1 MANWFKNIFGRGSRS
16 RAVVPAPPP
25 TRTNIMYDAWQK
37 VTNAPLTD
45 FSPQELA
52 GMKYSNR
59 AGYMVELERLYSTM
73 YHEWPTLQ
81 KDLSDV
87 AESVAMLDWSVSPAV
102 DDGGQPS
109 AKARE
114 VADVVS
120 RAIWARLPQKPGT
133 FTHGFLELI
142 EAAVHGYYRGVNVHE
157 IRWQFTKDLAFP
169 AGFEPVWPQYYMWEM
184 RCGEEDR
191 LMMVPDG
198 CNYSNPVPFPPH
210 KFVLA
215 MNNSGPDHPMYNGV
229 LYSLLGYFLAAK
241 CGLPW
246 LQEYVLR
253 YGHPVRKFKV
263 QSKEDERKL
272 REELELNDDLMD
284 VFLRNGRELDITA
297 IPAGANIPH
306 EVLLKLAENMCHQ
319 VILGQTLT
327 SDTSEDGGSRAQ
339 AQVHERVQNS
349 VILKRAEWV
358 CRLLNRGLVLDIVA
372 MNYGEDALSTLPL
385 PEIKCSLPDEGL
397 NIDRVQVCKELLAIP
412 GFAVAKSFIY
422 EFLRIPMPAEGEDT
436 FNTPEPPAHDHGGF
450 GGLFGGFGGNTPPD
464 GAGTPP
470 KGTEDGTEDK
480 RDGSTPTAAQQRE
493 NERKSEQEGVNAANA
508 DPASMA
514 REHDAATMALL
525 PRVAG
530 DWLAPVLDKLEDM
543 LQAGA
548 TPQQVYAR
556 LHELTPNTAALEQAM
571 EAVLKSGL
579 GLQTDG
585 VKAENPYGC
594 NQYGE
599 GWAEPHNGN
608 STGYKNMSPFNPH
621 APASKVLTNEADGNT
636 VEQSTH
642 SKYVGKDAYPD
653 ASNKGRDKEAAD
665 AKREEAEKKAK
676 AEAERKAKEE
686 AAKKKAEEEAKK
698 KAEEEARKKA
708 EAEAKKKAEL
718 EAKRKAEAEKKK
730 QEAEK
735 KKAEAEAKKKAAAEA
750 KAKEKEEKEKAK
762 KKAAYEK
769 AEDKVKAASEKYR
782 DRGAGTQRMV
792 EKMHKLISE
801 AERAKRAH
809 LGDEAYFNPDPDSCI
824 PEKLKKQLE
833 ATPSLLND
841 RAKKEATAE
850 LGRREAIMQ
859 IDFGLLLGKDIKDWR
874 GNVTK
879 HITGL
884 LEDDNERLLNFC
896 EVNQRGTGYYR
907 NRAYSESLLEGTDR
921 YDRDGRN
928 HPLCALLERS
938 LGGAINN
945 FNNHAYGDI
954 FLKFKPE
961 VRERTTFTGL
971 NSLGSMGYG
980 VQTSSLLTD
989 PTKGQPFTREQVR
1002 RLNGGE
1008 SLDTIVKSTGR
1019 YLEAQVRG
1027 LLTAQHIESIGV
1039 PKKAYGRGATA
1050 PVDKEAENKAK
1061 QLAEALARVT
1071 KRKTA
1076 VKDAGNHWAVV
1087 FE

>member
-198 CNYSNPVPFPPH
+198 CDYSNPVPVPPH

-450 GGLFGGFGGNTPPD
+450 GGLFGGMGGNTPPD
-464 GAGTPP
+464 GGGTPP
-470 KGTEDGTEDK
+470 KGTEDGTEGK
-480 RDGSTPTAAQQRE
+480 REGSTPTAAQQRE

-543 LQAGA
+543 LQAGMS
-548 TPQQVYAR
+548 PQQVYAR

-579 GLQTDG
+579 GLQTADAVSAAKNTFTDEQIQRYVDYFHAFLDADGTYCAIKCMRPNHIPDVPHELVLDFLRRKSGLGLQTDG

-594 NQYGE
+594 NGSEHKNGCPKGATGDNDSQRHKTPKTNGDHKELIEECEKRMEDSHKPETRRQLAMSE
-599 GWAEPHNGN
+599 GGLADVWNNLTEAEQDALIKY
-608 STGYKNMSPFNPH
+608 T
-621 APASKVLTNEADGNT
+621 DGNYKEINGAMREGKPNEIGET
-636 VEQSTH
+636 LRSILGKASLPVDIHVNRTEHSTPTNCFIAAGLLKKEDWN
-642 SKYVGKDAYPD
+642 SPKALKNAVWKIQMRLA
-653 ASNKGRDKEAAD
+653 DKED
-665 AKREEAEKKAK
+665 IVLHDEAPLSTSTRPKLEFQDGDI
-676 AEAERKAKEE
+676 ERRIYAPKGSHGMFVDPVSSANDNRLPVGSVIKDIDTDRTSKESE
-686 AAKKKAEEEAKK
+686 VLFQPGTKTRLVAIRYDE
-698 KAEEEARKKA
+698 
-708 EAEAKKKAEL
+708 
-718 EAKRKAEAEKKK
+718 EKKK
-730 QEAEK
+730 LYTL
-735 KKAEAEAKKKAAAEA
+735 
-750 KAKEKEEKEKAK
+750 EE
-762 KKAAYEK
+762 
-769 AEDKVKAASEKYR
+769 
-782 DRGAGTQRMV
+782 
-792 EKMHKLISE
+792 LI
-801 AERAKRAH
+801 
-809 LGDEAYFNPDPDSCI
+809 
-824 PEKLKKQLE
+824 
-833 ATPSLLND
+833 
-841 RAKKEATAE
+841 
-850 LGRREAIMQ
+850 
-859 IDFGLLLGKDIKDWR
+859 
-874 GNVTK
+874 
-879 HITGL
+879 
-884 LEDDNERLLNFC
+884 
-896 EVNQRGTGYYR
+896 
-907 NRAYSESLLEGTDR
+907 
-921 YDRDGRN
+921 
-928 HPLCALLERS
+928 
-938 LGGAINN
+938 
-945 FNNHAYGDI
+945 
-954 FLKFKPE
+954 
-961 VRERTTFTGL
+961 
-971 NSLGSMGYG
+971 
-980 VQTSSLLTD
+980 
-989 PTKGQPFTREQVR
+989 
-1002 RLNGGE
+1002 
-1008 SLDTIVKSTGR
+1008 
-1019 YLEAQVRG
+1019 
-1027 LLTAQHIESIGV
+1027 
-1039 PKKAYGRGATA
+1039 
-1050 PVDKEAENKAK
+1050 
-1061 QLAEALARVT
+1061 
-1071 KRKTA
+1071 
-1076 VKDAGNHWAVV
+1076 
-1087 FE
+1087 

>member
-198 CNYSNPVPFPPH
+198 CDYSNPVPFPPH

-450 GGLFGGFGGNTPPD
+450 GGLFGGMGGNTPPD
-464 GAGTPP
+464 GGGTPP
-470 KGTEDGTEDK
+470 KGTEDGTEGK
-480 RDGSTPTAAQQRE
+480 REGSTPTAAQQRE

-508 DPASMA
+508 DPASAA

-543 LQAGA
+543 LQAGMS
-548 TPQQVYAR
+548 PQQVYAR

-599 GWAEPHNGN
+599 GWSEPHNGN

-636 VEQSTH
+636 VEQVTH
-642 SKYVGKDAYPD
+642 DKHVGKDAYPD
-653 ASNKGRDKEAAD
+653 ASNKGREKEAED

-686 AAKKKAEEEAKK
+686 AAKKKAEEEA
-698 KAEEEARKKA
+698 RKKA
-708 EAEAKKKAEL
+708 EAEA
-718 EAKRKAEAEKKK
+718 
-730 QEAEK
+730 K

-750 KAKEKEEKEKAK
+750 KAKAEAE
-762 KKAAYEK
+762 KKAQAEK
-769 AEDKVKAASEKYR
+769 VKAHKEAEDKVKELGKKYR
-782 DRGAGTQRMV
+782 RVPGYGVQTMLDD
-792 EKMHKLISE
+792 MHDAISK
-801 AERAKRAH
+801 AELARRAAI
-809 LGDEAYFNPDPDSCI
+809 GDEAYFNPKPEDCI
-824 PEKLKKQLE
+824 PKKLVKQI
-833 ATPSLLND
+833 ANTPSLLND
-841 RAKKEATAE
+841 TGKKEVEAE
-850 LGRREAIMQ
+850 IAKREAIMK
-859 IDFGLLLGKDIKDWR
+859 IDIGLLLGQDVPDGR
-874 GNVTK
+874 GGTK
-879 HITGL
+879 HVTGL
-884 LEDDNERLLNFC
+884 LENDNERLLNFC
-896 EVNQRGTGYYR
+896 EAGDRGSFYYNQRAR
-907 NRAYSESLLEGTDR
+907 SEARLEGTVST
-921 YDRDGRN
+921 DRDGRN

-938 LGGAINN
+938 VGGAIHN
-945 FNNHAYGDI
+945 FNSGSYGGI
-954 FLKFKPE
+954 FLQFKPE
-961 VRERTTFTGL
+961 VRERTTFTGV
-971 NSLGSMGYG
+971 NSLGSDRLG
-980 VQTSSLLTD
+980 VKNSSLITKPTD
-989 PTKGQPFTREQVR
+989 GQPFTRNQISL
-1002 RLNGGE
+1002 LNKGT
-1008 SLDTIVKSTGR
+1008 SLRDIVVGNVGSSN

-1027 LLTAQHIESIGV
+1027 ILTARHIQSIGV
-1039 PKKAYGRGATA
+1039 PKKKVNGGWGGSKTYNS
-1050 PVDKEAENKAK
+1050 EAENDAK
-1061 QLAEALARVT
+1061 KLAAALEKVT
-1071 KRKTA
+1071 GQKTA
-1076 VKDAGNHWAVV
+1076 VKDGGNHFLVY
-1087 FE
+1087 FP

>member
-102 DDGGQPS
+102 DDGGQPR

-198 CNYSNPVPFPPH
+198 CDYSNPVPFPPH

-253 YGHPVRKFKV
+253 YGHPIRKFTV
-263 QSKEDERKL
+263 QSKDDERKL

-284 VFLRNGRELDITA
+284 VFLRKGRDLDITA
-297 IPAGANIPH
+297 IPAGTNIPH

-450 GGLFGGFGGNTPPD
+450 GGLFGGMGGNTPPD

-470 KGTEDGTEDK
+470 KGTEDGTE
-480 RDGSTPTAAQQRE
+480 GSTPTAAQQRE
-493 NERKSEQEGVNAANA
+493 NERKSEQEGVNAANT

-543 LQAGA
+543 LQAGMS
-548 TPQQVYAR
+548 PQQVYAR

-599 GWAEPHNGN
+599 GWSEPHNGN
-608 STGYKNMSPFNPH
+608 STGYKNMSPFNPK

-653 ASNKGRDKEAAD
+653 ASNKGRDKEAED
-665 AKREEAEKKAK
+665 AKREEV
-676 AEAERKAKEE
+676 
-686 AAKKKAEEEAKK
+686 AKKKAENHAWTPKLSYTTEEVEQLAKLCATIHDDYANTEPQYNGPEK
-698 KAEEEARKKA
+698 PKAPSLMDYYNLPDGR
-708 EAEAKKKAEL
+708 
-718 EAKRKAEAEKKK
+718 
-730 QEAEK
+730 
-735 KKAEAEAKKKAAAEA
+735 
-750 KAKEKEEKEKAK
+750 
-762 KKAAYEK
+762 
-769 AEDKVKAASEKYR
+769 EKYR
-782 DRGAGTQRMV
+782 
-792 EKMHKLISE
+792 
-801 AERAKRAH
+801 
-809 LGDEAYFNPDPDSCI
+809 EAYADFRKEHQEYTAKYDAYLKEHANWKEQRAEAARAMLEI
-824 PEKLKKQLE
+824 PKSEQKDFSIDFTKSRWSADEKDTMTK
-833 ATPSLLND
+833 
-841 RAKKEATAE
+841 E
-850 LGRREAIMQ
+850 LGQLARFVNPARISGDVVVQGSKMKNRCYFDAI
-859 IDFGLLLGKDIKDWR
+859 DKS
-874 GNVTK
+874 V
-879 HITGL
+879 HIARSRVGDTQLPHEVVHL
-884 LEDDNERLLNFC
+884 LEDKYPEMNQKTIDYLLARARSDGFKMEKLSKLTGDSAYKTNEVAFIDELAGKGNKHYAGKMYTDNGVYDLKGLSQMSIADRESYLKKHIRTTDLLTMGTERLITNPTAFAKEDPEYFKFVL
-896 EVNQRGTGYYR
+896 QT
-907 NRAYSESLLEGTDR
+907 L
-921 YDRDGRN
+921 
-928 HPLCALLERS
+928 RS
-938 LGGAINN
+938 
-945 FNNHAYGDI
+945 
-954 FLKFKPE
+954 
-961 VRERTTFTGL
+961 
-971 NSLGSMGYG
+971 
-980 VQTSSLLTD
+980 
-989 PTKGQPFTREQVR
+989 
-1002 RLNGGE
+1002 
-1008 SLDTIVKSTGR
+1008 
-1019 YLEAQVRG
+1019 
-1027 LLTAQHIESIGV
+1027 
-1039 PKKAYGRGATA
+1039 
-1050 PVDKEAENKAK
+1050 
-1061 QLAEALARVT
+1061 
-1071 KRKTA
+1071 
-1076 VKDAGNHWAVV
+1076 
-1087 FE
+1087 

>member
-1 MANWFKNIFGRGSRS
+1 MANWFKSFFGRGHSIRKV
-16 RAVVPAPPP
+16 APAIVPG
-25 TRTNIMYDAWQK
+25 RTNIKYDAWQK
-37 VTNAPLTD
+37 LQNAPLTD
-45 FSPQELA
+45 FDPATLA

-59 AGYMVELERLYSTM
+59 AGYMVELDRLYSTM
-73 YHEWPTLQ
+73 YHDWPTLQ

-102 DDGGQPS
+102 DDGGKPS
-109 AKARE
+109 EKARE

-120 RAIWARLPQKPGT
+120 RALWARTSQEPGT
-133 FTHGFLELI
+133 FSHGFLELI

-157 IRWQFTKDLAFP
+157 IRWKFTKELAFP
-169 AGFEPVWPQYYMWEM
+169 AGFEPVWPQYYMWET
-184 RCGEEDR
+184 RCGYDDR
-191 LMMVPDG
+191 LLMVPDG
-198 CNYSNPVPFPPH
+198 SDYSNPVPFPPH
-210 KFVLA
+210 KFVIAL
-215 MNNSGPDHPMYNGV
+215 NNSGPDHPMFNGV

-241 CGLPW
+241 LGLPW
-246 LQEYVLR
+246 LQEYVVR

-297 IPAGANIPH
+297 IPAGTNIPH

-327 SDTSEDGGSRAQ
+327 SDTGDEGGSRAQ

-358 CRLLNRGLVLDIVA
+358 CRLLNRQLVMDIVA

-397 NIDRVQVCKELLAIP
+397 SIDRVQVCKDLLSIP
-412 GFAVAKSFIY
+412 GFSVAKSFIY
-422 EFLRIPMPAEGEDT
+422 EFLRIPMPTDEEDT
-436 FNTPEPPAHDHGGF
+436 FNTPEQPAHDH

-464 GAGTPP
+464 GGGTPP

-480 RDGSTPTAAQQRE
+480 REGNTPTPAQQRE
-493 NERKSEQEGVNAANA
+493 NERKSEQEGVNAANT

-525 PRVAG
+525 PRVAN
-530 DWLAPVLDKLEDM
+530 DWMAPALDKLEDM
-543 LQAGA
+543 LQAGMS
-548 TPQQVYAR
+548 PQEVYAR

-571 EAVLKSGL
+571 EAIFTSAL
-579 GLQTDG
+579 GVQTDG

-653 ASNKGRDKEAAD
+653 ASNKGRDKEAED

-698 KAEEEARKKA
+698 KAAEEARKKA

-750 KAKEKEEKEKAK
+750 KAKAEAEKEKEK
-762 KKAAYEK
+762 RKAAFEK

-782 DRGAGTQRMV
+782 NRGVGTQRMV
-792 EKMHKLISE
+792 EKMHQLISE

-809 LGDEAYFNPDPDSCI
+809 LGDEAYFNPDPESCI
-824 PEKLKKQLE
+824 PDKLKKQLE
-833 ATPSLLND
+833 TTPSLLNE

-859 IDFGLLLGKDIKDWR
+859 IDYGLLIGKDVSDGK
-874 GNVTK
+874 GGTK

-896 EVNQRGTGYYR
+896 EMNKRGTGYYR
-907 NRAYSESLLEGTDR
+907 SRAFSESMLEGTDY

-954 FLKFKPE
+954 FLKFKSD
-961 VRERTTFTGL
+961 VRKRTTFTGI
-971 NSLGSMGYG
+971 NSLGSDTQG
-980 VQTSSLLTD
+980 VKTSSLITD
-989 PTKGQPFTREQVR
+989 PAKGQPFTREQVR

-1008 SLDTIVKSTGR
+1008 SLDSIVKSTGR

-1027 LLTAQHIESIGV
+1027 LLTAQHIDSIGI
-1039 PKKAYGRGATA
+1039 PKKKFKGYLA
-1050 PVDKEAENKAK
+1050 PPDTEAEDKAK
-1061 QLAEALARVT
+1061 KLAEALARVT
-1071 KRKTA
+1071 KQKTA
-1076 VKDAGNHWAVV
+1076 VKDAGNHWAVI